1 MRLRSAHI
9 ARRTRTLPD
18 RQKTEAK
25 TIARPNRTLRPFIL
39 PSSVGPFL
47 RPPSTISIRSHDC
60 DASTFARQ
68 QSRRKPCSRSAVDM
82 PKARSLTCRRG
93 ISEQAERRW
102 PGSQP
107 AVARNR
113 SCELPGALNRHH
125 PSGEL
130 AGDRGQAMT
139 SCRPHKCQ
147 AGAAPHSAQTLST
160 SAASCKKA
168 LRSGEGASCQESALR
183 SRRKLPWAHPESC
196 PKPDR
201 CCVATP
207 FSASILTTR
216 ITTSSRPRT
225 STGAARP
232 LPHCR
237 LPRGHT
243 TPAPHAAKIT
253 FLSRAQGVSKHS
265 FRPLCASVISRL
277 AAPIVCP
284 DRSPKVSYDHMIGA
298 CKRLLCS
305 DFACKEARLAARAP

>member
-39 PSSVGPFL
+39 PSSPSSVGPFL

-168 LRSGEGASCQESALR
+168 LRSGEGVMSGIGAG

-232 LPHCR
+232 LPHSR

-243 TPAPHAAKIT
+243 TPALRSRPAA
-253 FLSRAQGVSKHS
+253 FSS
-265 FRPLCASVISRL
+265 
-277 AAPIVCP
+277 
-284 DRSPKVSYDHMIGA
+284 
-298 CKRLLCS
+298 
-305 DFACKEARLAARAP
+305 